1 MLVIGLDVGTTGTKA
16 LVVDETGRTVAGA
29 YREYQ
34 LKSDGAKV
42 SQNAEDWWDA
52 VKYTV
57 STVSKGLSGEIKA
70 ISLSTQG
77 ASMLAADEE
86 GNPVSEVITWMDSRA
101 AEEVKYL
108 DGAIGTETVYKK
120 CGWPLSPAGD
130 AAKLLWLKN
139 NDPDTFNSA
148 KCFPS
153 TIEYI
158 NKKLTGR
165 FVTDPTNA
173 AIRQLFN
180 ITTGDWDDEI
190 LSAVG
195 VTRDRL
201 PECAKV
207 GEAIGHLTA
216 EAASALGLSTDVAVY
231 CGAHD
236 QYAASLGSGA
246 TSAGDMMLAT
256 GTAWVV
262 LGVTD
267 RLLYTKNHICP
278 GIHPAG
284 KFGAMASLVS
294 AGSALKWFR
303 DLTDDDYKELDGTAA
318 KRIASAKDIFVLP
331 YVAGAGFPHD
341 RPDAGGVIYG
351 FRVGSDRYDVARAVM
366 EGVAFEAR
374 SVLEEFSRAGMK
386 IDRLMMTGGA
396 AKSDVWTKIVG
407 NITGCTILRP
417 TERETCCLG
426 AAETAFVG
434 AGVYPDYDACRRV
447 MVKTEPLGENAGD
460 EIVFYNEK
468 YERYK
473 EIRRRVLG
481 I

>member
-16 LVVDETGRTVAGA
+16 LVIDEAGNTVAGA

-42 SQNAEDWWDA
+42 SQNADDWWNA

-57 STVSKGLSGEIKA
+57 SSVSKGLSNEIKV

-77 ASMLAADEE
+77 ASMLAADGE
-86 GNPVSEVITWMDSRA
+86 GHPLSEVITWMDSRA
-101 AEEVKYL
+101 TEEVKYL
-108 DGAIGTETVYKK
+108 DRVIGTETVYKK

-130 AAKLLWLKN
+130 AAKLLWLKKN
-139 NDPDTFNSA
+139 EPEIFSSA

-153 TIEYI
+153 TIEFI

-180 ITTGDWDDEI
+180 ITSGDWDDDI

-201 PECAKV
+201 PERVKI
-207 GEAIGHLTA
+207 GEEIGHLTD
-216 EAASALGLSTDVAVY
+216 EAASELGLSKDVAVY

-246 TSAGDMMLAT
+246 ISAGDMMLAT

-303 DLTDDDYKELDGTAA
+303 DITGCDYKELDLTAA
-318 KRIASAKDIFVLP
+318 GRRDSAKDIFVLP

-341 RPDAGGVIYG
+341 RPDAGGTIYG
-351 FRVGSDRYDVARAVM
+351 FRVGSDKFDIARAVM

-374 SVLEEFSRAGMK
+374 SVLEEFSAAGMK

-396 AKSDVWTKIVG
+396 ARSDIWTKIVG
-407 NITGCTILRP
+407 NVTGCSIYRP

-426 AAETAFVG
+426 AAEIALVG
-434 AGVYPDYDACRRV
+434 KGVYSDYGECGRKA
-447 MVKTEPLGENAGD
+447 VKTEPLGENNACD
-460 EIVFYNEK
+460 VEFYKEK

-473 EIRRRVLG
+473 ELRRRVLG